1 MTPTDGRRFA
11 ELMMALG
18 ETFREPVSD
27 FRAEIYFNAL
37 KNLPLAEVETAV
49 QLAIQGKTFFPKPAE
64 LRELVN
70 GNASSEADLAW
81 AAFQREVTRVGYMRT
96 PSLPETT
103 MATVRQVFGSWRAA
117 CSALPSP
124 DSDRAPELMG
134 WRKQFVAA
142 YSDTKRR
149 EAAGY
154 LTDGEA
160 KGALADISAWR
171 AKQIQGETA

>member
-1 MTPTDGRRFA
+1 VTAVDSKRFA
-11 ELMMALG
+11 ELLYALA
-18 ETFREPVSD
+18 ETFAEQVSEI
-27 FRAEIYFNAL
+27 RAELYFKAL
-37 KNLPLAEVETAV
+37 SDLPIDSVERAFELAFK
-49 QLAIQGKTFFPKPAE
+49 GCTFFPKPAE
-64 LRELVN
+64 LRAFIQAPVDD
-70 GNASSEADLAW
+70 EADLAW

-103 MATVRQVFGSWRAA
+103 MATLRQVFGSWRAA

-149 EAAGY
+149 EAAGA
-154 LTDGEA
+154 LTEGEA
-160 KGALADISAWR
+160 KNALADISAWR
-171 AKQIQGETA
+171 QKQLQGETA